1 MFVQAAK
8 GSFMREFRIMLR
20 SVKDVQDFVSLATAA
35 PFPVWVCS
43 EQFQANGKSFMEM
56 FCLDLTRVLTVS
68 VECSEA
74 ECDLFRAA
82 ASRFMA
88 F

>member
-1 MFVQAAK
+1 M
-8 GSFMREFRIMLR
+8 EFQVRLTC
-20 SVKDVQDFVSLATAA
+20 VQDVLDFVTLSTSR
-35 PFPVWVCS
+35 PFSITVGNHHHWVD
-43 EQFQANGKSFMEM
+43 GKSFMEM